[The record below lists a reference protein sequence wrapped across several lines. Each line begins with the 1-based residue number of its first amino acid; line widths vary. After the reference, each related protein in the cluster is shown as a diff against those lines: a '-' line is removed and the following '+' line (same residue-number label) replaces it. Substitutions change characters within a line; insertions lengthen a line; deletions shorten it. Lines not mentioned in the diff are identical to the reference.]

1 MLLILWKT
9 FPKFLLYHLP
19 GRKNVKCKSLG
30 SRVHFVWSSERKGV
44 GIPSMLK
51 MMGCVTGSEVR
62 DTDGYMGPCRLTINY
77 LLLPE

>member
-1 MLLILWKT
+1 MENSSQVSFISSPWSKECQVQ
-9 FPKFLLYHLP
+9 K
-19 GRKNVKCKSLG
+19 LG
-30 SRVHFVWSSERKGV
+30 PRVHFVWSSEGKGV

-62 DTDGYMGPCRLTINY
+62 DTDGYMGPCRLTIKY